1 MVAPLC
7 RNLLNMERSHK
18 PYGVSHDS
26 WNWSGVNE
34 INTALERREVQE
46 KKEKNKDKDKNKN
59 KNKTKGRKK
68 KKKEILLTALPEE
81 GHEFGHWGGCP
92 LTQHSGEKIPLSCPS
107 FERRG
112 DEIIGLN

>member
-1 MVAPLC
+1 M
-7 RNLLNMERSHK
+7 
-18 PYGVSHDS
+18 SHDS

-68 KKKEILLTALPEE
+68 KKKEGEE
-81 GHEFGHWGGCP
+81 RDPPYGLARGGP
-92 LTQHSGEKIPLSCPS
+92 RIWSLRWVSTHAA
-107 FERRG
+107 FRG
-112 DEIIGLN
+112 KDSP

>member
-46 KKEKNKDKDKNKN
+46 KKEKNKN

-68 KKKEILLTALPEE
+68 KKKEGEE
-81 GHEFGHWGGCP
+81 RGPCP
-92 LTQHSGEKIPLSCPS
+92 RRATNLVTEVGVHSRSIQGKRFPLAVLVLKGEEMKSL
-107 FERRG
+107 
-112 DEIIGLN
+112 D

>member
-68 KKKEILLTALPEE
+68 KKKRSSLRPCPRRATNLVTEVGVHSRSIQGKRFPLAVLVLKGEE
-81 GHEFGHWGGCP
+81 MKS
-92 LTQHSGEKIPLSCPS
+92 L
-107 FERRG
+107 
-112 DEIIGLN
+112 D